1 MGRETRRGEPRD
13 SEAQLRL
20 QKLEEM
26 VTSLM
31 RTTRR
36 YPKSHG
42 EHMTTHMS
50 VADQCFE
57 ELSPPTSVSS
67 EEAFLDSN
75 LSERTY
81 VSATHWTAILKNVSF
96 SRCNLRQSFSM

>member
-31 RTTRR
+31 RTTKED
-36 YPKSHG
+36 PKTHG
-42 EHMTTHMS
+42 EHLYTHMPI
-50 VADQCFE
+50 ADQCLDN
-57 ELSPPTSVSS
+57 LSPPASDSSQEEYSNSNVSK
-67 EEAFLDSN
+67 
-75 LSERTY
+75 RTY
-81 VSATHWTAILKNVSF
+81 ISATHWTAILKNVSVIV
-96 SRCNLRQSFSM
+96 L

>member
-31 RTTRR
+31 RTREDS
-36 YPKSHG
+36 KSHG
-42 EHMTTHMS
+42 ENMTTHMS
-50 VADQCFE
+50 IADQCFD

-67 EEAFLDSN
+67 EEALESN
-75 LSERTY
+75 PSGRTY
-81 VSATHWTAILKNVSF
+81 VSATHWTAILKNVSV
-96 SRCNLRQSFSM
+96 SRCDIRQTFSI

>member
-1 MGRETRRGEPRD
+1 MGRETRRGELRD

-31 RTTRR
+31 RTTR
-36 YPKSHG
+36 KDTKNLG
-42 EHMTTHMS
+42 ENMTTHIS
-50 VADQCFE
+50 IADQCFD

-67 EEAFLDSN
+67 EEALDSN
-75 LSERTY
+75 LLGKTY
-81 VSATHWTAILKNVSF
+81 VSATHWTAILKNVSVSQCNIRWTF
-96 SRCNLRQSFSM
+96 SI

>member
-1 MGRETRRGEPRD
+1 MGRETRRAEPRD

-31 RTTRR
+31 RTTKED
-36 YPKSHG
+36 PKRHG
-42 EHMTTHMS
+42 ENMSTHMS
-50 VADQCFE
+50 IADQCFNGP
-57 ELSPPTSVSS
+57 SPPISNSS
-67 EEAFLDSN
+67 QEAYFDSN

-81 VSATHWTAILKNVSF
+81 VSATHWTAIFKNVSV
-96 SRCNLRQSFSM
+96 SRCSIRQSI

>member
-31 RTTRR
+31 RTTEKD
-36 YPKSHG
+36 P
-42 EHMTTHMS
+42 MTHDEDMSTHMS
-50 VADQCFE
+50 IADHYLDD
-57 ELSPPTSVSS
+57 LSTPTSDSS
-67 EEAFLDSN
+67 QEAYSN
-75 LSERTY
+75 SNYSGKTY
-81 VSATHWTAILKNVSF
+81 VSATHWTAILKNVSVSHCNILQTF
-96 SRCNLRQSFSM
+96 SI

>member
-31 RTTRR
+31 RTTKDD
-36 YPKSHG
+36 PKIHG
-42 EHMTTHMS
+42 ENVSTNVS
-50 VADQCFE
+50 IADQCFD
-57 ELSPPTSVSS
+57 ELSPPTSDSS
-67 EEAFLDSN
+67 QEAYLNSK

-81 VSATHWTAILKNVSF
+81 VSATHWTAILKNVSVF
-96 SRCNLRQSFSM
+96 VP